1 MLIFKVNNTLGKKIP
16 IPLHH
21 CWRQD
26 MVNKT
31 LRTTDSMES
40 RMVPRIIFI
49 FYYILWSKM
58 KCPTPQKLFHFLLF
72 FYFHDRIIII
82 VPAQNC
88 KSLVKIYYIIKYNN
102 IKGYHAVFHTIQPY
116 NL

>member
-49 FYYILWSKM
+49 VYYILWSKM
-58 KCPTPQKLFHFLLF
+58 KMSYPQKTFPFPSIFLFSRHNN
-72 FYFHDRIIII
+72 Y
-82 VPAQNC
+82 NC
-88 KSLVKIYYIIKYNN
+88 TCTKL
-102 IKGYHAVFHTIQPY
+102 
-116 NL
+116 

>member
-16 IPLHH
+16 ILLHH

-40 RMVPRIIFI
+40 RMVPRINFI
-49 FYYILWSKM
+49 FHYILWSKM
-58 KCPTPQKLFHFLLF
+58 KMSYPQKLFHFLLF
-72 FYFHDRIIII
+72 FYFHDKIIII

-88 KSLVKIYYIIKYNN
+88 KSLVKIYYIIKYNT
-102 IKGYHAVFHTIQPY
+102 IKGVSCGFPY
-116 NL
+116 DSTL

>member
-31 LRTTDSMES
+31 LRTTDSMGIMRFS
-40 RMVPRIIFI
+40 IRFNLIIFK
-49 FYYILWSKM
+49 S
-58 KCPTPQKLFHFLLF
+58 FLDVNQLSHNQV
-72 FYFHDRIIII
+72 Y
-82 VPAQNC
+82 
-88 KSLVKIYYIIKYNN
+88 
-102 IKGYHAVFHTIQPY
+102 
-116 NL
+116 

>member
-58 KCPTPQKLFHFLLF
+58 KMSYPPKTFPFPSIFFIFPTQ
-72 FYFHDRIIII
+72 
-82 VPAQNC
+82 
-88 KSLVKIYYIIKYNN
+88 
-102 IKGYHAVFHTIQPY
+102 
-116 NL
+116 